1 MMHRHTLLEPS
12 TWSFPNDLTSVF
24 DPFDPSSTF
33 FFEDDHFQFPVEM
46 MGSEASKSI
55 ENSSFNELEVSY
67 VFFNQDNF
75 LYAANEE
82 DIPGI
87 NLGALDP
94 DFSTQFLNIHGS
106 PEESEESFHLSQ
118 NLSSEAE
125 DSWGSST
132 SLKSSEYSFL
142 QPASL
147 NLPQED
153 MKMDTRVILPHLLEA
168 HVEAKDQNQNALG
181 EETLRCINQ
190 KTSPLAEDPMERLA
204 FHCSSQNITGNPQ
217 GHFLKQE
224 ACKNFDT
231 AFKVIYQSTPHGRF
245 AHFVANAAMLEAIPE
260 DSEAVHII
268 DFDLGEGVQ
277 WAPVI
282 EAISQQN
289 KALKLTSIEWETEQ
303 ENSEEPRRNLIEYAR
318 SCGLKMKVEK
328 KSFEE
333 LVTALKK
340 LNKRGGNVKRDF
352 LIFNCMVG
360 LAHMGRGRSRRSVM
374 EFLNLGKNMINKNT
388 CNRGIITFGD
398 GEADEKLINS
408 LNFRSFFNGN
418 MMHYKALMESIESNF
433 PACFLQARTAIE
445 FLFVGP
451 YVSSG
456 VWMKKWEEL
465 RGNYHFL
472 ARNGFGIEGR
482 RLSEEILMEAR
493 EILRARSREGSYE
506 ARIEGQNGN
515 EMVLLWEGTQLVKVS
530 TWGSQK
536 A

>member
-1 MMHRHTLLEPS
+1 MMHRRTLLQPS
-12 TWSFPNDLTSVF
+12 TWSFPNDLTSIF
-24 DPFDPSSTF
+24 YPFDLSSPF

-55 ENSSFNELEVSY
+55 ENSYFNELEASF
-67 VFFNQDNF
+67 VFSQDNF
-75 LYAANEE
+75 LYPATEE
-82 DIPGI
+82 DILGMD
-87 NLGALDP
+87 LGALDP
-94 DFSTQFLNIHGS
+94 DWSTQFLNIHGS

-118 NLSSEAE
+118 NLSCEAE
-125 DSWGSST
+125 DSWGSSPCM
-132 SLKSSEYSFL
+132 KSSEYSSL
-142 QPASL
+142 QPTSL

-153 MKMDTRVILPHLLEA
+153 MEMDTQVILPHLLEA
-168 HVEAKDQNQNALG
+168 HVEAKDQNQNALV

-190 KTSPLAEDPMERLA
+190 KTSPLAEDPTERLA
-204 FHCSSQNITGNPQ
+204 FHYSSQNITGNPQ

-231 AFKVIYQSTPHGRF
+231 AFKVLYQSTPHGIF
-245 AHFVANAAMLEAIPE
+245 AHSVANSAMLEAIPE

-282 EAISQQN
+282 EAISQQK
-289 KALKLTSIEWETEQ
+289 KAVKFTLIKWEKEQ

-318 SCGLKMKVEK
+318 SCGLEMKVEE

-333 LVTALKK
+333 LVTELKK
-340 LNKRGGNVKRDF
+340 LNKRGGNLKRDF

-388 CNRGIITFGD
+388 FNRGIISFGD
-398 GEADEKLINS
+398 GEADEKLRNS
-408 LNFRSFFNGN
+408 LNFRSFFDGN

-451 YVSSG
+451 FVSSG

-465 RGNYHFL
+465 RGNHHFL

-493 EILRARSREGSYE
+493 EILRGSRGGSYE

-515 EMVLLWEGTQLVKVS
+515 EMVLLWKGTQLVKVS